1 MKKEKK
7 LEVDQDDL
15 IHDAVAFYKS
25 SSFDACSP
33 LRIAYEGQPAIDG
46 GGVLRQFYTDL
57 FKGIIDGELMLL
69 FEGEN
74 NAKIPSYQP
83 KTAMSGMIEMVGRI
97 ISYSLVQGGPGL
109 PCLALPCFFQLSN
122 WR

>member
-46 GGVLRQFYTDL
+46 GGV
-57 FKGIIDGELMLL
+57 
-69 FEGEN
+69 
-74 NAKIPSYQP
+74 
-83 KTAMSGMIEMVGRI
+83 
-97 ISYSLVQGGPGL
+97 
-109 PCLALPCFFQLSN
+109 
-122 WR
+122 